1 MGIKFEFSIEKIYL
15 LLSMLF
21 LVVFPSFSSDT
32 LIISNFENQNSDLST
47 YFYTYIDS
55 TNKITAKNLL
65 HKNFTKSKVEQGIS
79 FGFNKNNCWI
89 KFSIYHKSLEKKSL
103 ILVVSNPDI
112 NYLDYYVFEN
122 STLINEIHTGE
133 LRDKNSKTLPH
144 RFFLFQ
150 LDLKPNST
158 YTYLICSN
166 NEGDTNLVPISIK
179 KTETFYKED
188 LRDHF
193 FYAIIYGIFIFI
205 FGFNYYL
212 YKIVKDKIY
221 LYYLMYVFFC
231 TAFFLSYDGYFYYI
245 GWKWLS
251 NMGRILFPTFAI
263 VFFIAFSQ
271 KFLDSSIKF
280 SILNQT
286 LTGIKAIMIIVG
298 ILPIINFSYF
308 VSTFVIGVTLIFSFS
323 FLIFIFYAFKFYNKK
338 YIPSQYFLLAFIVMV
353 IFTVIYPLKEIG
365 LLPYNFFTVNSVRF
379 AFSFQCILLTIAV
392 LERFRINQENSKK
405 KIEENLSQIEF
416 QNKELEIIN
425 SELEKLSVVASET
438 NNSVAIC
445 DKDGR
450 IEWCNVGFEKF
461 YDISLD
467 ELIKEQKDYLK
478 SIIPNPD
485 ILKLIRDC
493 ADTKKPV
500 SFETLITTQRKK
512 EIWVQTTLTPYVRQ
526 GEIQK
531 IIAIDSD
538 ITNLKLVE
546 KKLQSA
552 MERAVESDRL
562 KTVFLG
568 NMSHE
573 IRTPL
578 NGILGFSE
586 LLSEKNIPEEKKNRY
601 LEIIRSN
608 GDQLVRIIDD
618 IVDISLI
625 ESNQLR
631 VYFTEFDLS
640 KFYSD
645 LIEFFENFKS
655 SVDKSYIQLIP
666 DFRINPDECIISSD
680 MMRLKQVSM
689 NLLKNAFKFTEKGEV
704 KFGCYIENENVIFYV
719 QDTGIGVDV
728 VKKGII
734 FDRFRQGDESMT
746 RRFGGN
752 GLGLTISKGI
762 IENLNG
768 KIWVDQNYSDGF
780 LIYFSVPV
788 QQSKEKTAKKS
799 LTQKNA

>member
-1 MGIKFEFSIEKIYL
+1 MPLQKKYFLILIIVFCFTKIY
-15 LLSMLF
+15 SI
-21 LVVFPSFSSDT
+21 DT
-32 LIISNFENQNSDLST
+32 LKIFENKPEINL
-47 YFYTYIDS
+47 YEYIDILEDSKGDLTIDTILKYPQDFQFYKNKNTKLNFGFS
-55 TNKITAKNLL
+55 TSTFWLKLIIKNESDIPVNYILEIANPDLNHLNFYELVDNKILR
-65 HKNFTKSKVEQGIS
+65 
-79 FGFNKNNCWI
+79 C
-89 KFSIYHKSLEKKSL
+89 
-103 ILVVSNPDI
+103 I
-112 NYLDYYVFEN
+112 N
-122 STLINEIHTGE
+122 TGE
-133 LRDKNSKTLPH
+133 LHEIESRERYHRNFVFKLTINPSKTHQYYISANNSGHPIFLPVS
-144 RFFLFQ
+144 FKNEIKFQ
-150 LDLKPNST
+150 IDDIK
-158 YTYLICSN
+158 SN
-166 NEGDTNLVPISIK
+166 IVNWL
-179 KTETFYKED
+179 
-188 LRDHF
+188 
-193 FYAIIYGIFIFI
+193 IYGLLVFVIIF
-205 FGFNYYL
+205 NLYL
-212 YKIVKDKIY
+212 YKSLKDKVN
-221 LYYLMYVFFC
+221 LYYALYVLFATITFIN
-231 TAFFLSYDGYFYYI
+231 YDGYLSFLNLPTITEGFKWINPSLYI
-245 GWKWLS
+245 IFLASFTQSFTSYNTRFKGFSKVLTAFKLTAIIAVFAYMLEYPFS
-251 NMGRILFPTFAI
+251 LIADIGIPLLILFTI
-263 VFFIAFSQ
+263 ILVIFIAVKVFDKKYPPS
-271 KFLDSSIKF
+271 KFMLVAFIIIFLGMLIHELKEFNILSSTFLVENSIKF
-280 SILNQT
+280 GMTIECT
-286 LTGIKAIMIIVG
+286 
-298 ILPIINFSYF
+298 
-308 VSTFVIGVTLIFSFS
+308 
-323 FLIFIFYAFKFYNKK
+323 
-338 YIPSQYFLLAFIVMV
+338 
-353 IFTVIYPLKEIG
+353 
-365 LLPYNFFTVNSVRF
+365 
-379 AFSFQCILLTIAV
+379 LLTIAV